1 MIVDW
6 EYTCSI
12 NQSNLIIKMDT
23 SENHLSSPIE
33 EHAISQ
39 DDKQWGMLAHLGA
52 FLGAIVPFGN
62 IIAPLVMMS
71 MYQDKSEFVT
81 RHAKESLNFQLS
93 LLIYYTIAG
102 ISIFVLIG
110 FLLLPLVFVFSIVYT
125 VVAGLKA
132 NEGKDYQYPFTIRF
146 IK

>member
-1 MIVDW
+1 
-6 EYTCSI
+6 
-12 NQSNLIIKMDT
+12 MDT
-23 SENHLSSPIE
+23 SENHLSVPFE

-39 DDKQWGMLAHLGA
+39 DDKQWGMLAHLGT

-71 MYQDKSEFVT
+71 MYQEKSEFVVK
-81 RHAKESLNFQLS
+81 HAKEALNFQLS

-102 ISIFVLIG
+102 MSIFFLIG
-110 FLLLPLVFVFSIVYT
+110 FLLLPLVFVFAIIYT

-132 NEGKDYQYPFTIRF
+132 NEGEDYQYPFTIRF

>member
-1 MIVDW
+1 
-6 EYTCSI
+6 
-12 NQSNLIIKMDT
+12 MDT
-23 SENHLSSPIE
+23 SENHLSVPFE

-39 DDKQWGMLAHLGA
+39 DDKQWGMLAHLGT

-71 MYQDKSEFVT
+71 MYQEKSEFVVK
-81 RHAKESLNFQLS
+81 HAKEALNFQLS

-102 ISIFVLIG
+102 ISVFFLIG
-110 FLLLPLVFVFSIVYT
+110 FLLLPLIFVFAIIYT

-132 NEGKDYQYPFTIRF
+132 QEGEDYQYPFTIRF